1 MTSHPRPWAAL
12 AAAPA
17 VLMLIWLAF
26 AAGRGCGTDAPPK
39 DRPAPEV
46 KAQRAAEEDVAA
58 LRERLAAEDVADA
71 AAWQAQIDIATV
83 APEDGDTDAQLQQLA
98 ALARQAK
105 QRNKR

>member
-1 MTSHPRPWAAL
+1 
-12 AAAPA
+12 
-17 VLMLIWLAF
+17 MLIWLAF

-71 AAWQAQIDIATV
+71 AAWQAQIDHATV
-83 APEDGDTDAQLQQLA
+83 VPDGDTDAQLQQLA

>member
-1 MTSHPRPWAAL
+1 MTTSRPWAAL

-39 DRPAPEV
+39 RPAPEV

-71 AAWQAQIDIATV
+71 AAWQAQIDLAVTTT
-83 APEDGDTDAQLQQLA
+83 EDGDTDTQLQQLA